1 MSVERL
7 GTTEGMNVPGMKVI
21 PIISYALV
29 HNGIV
34 SLCGIPADP
43 VGDVKVQTRQVL
55 DRIDQLL
62 QMTGTDKSKL
72 LVAQVWLANMSDFD
86 DHNTVWNDW
95 VNRQNPPVR
104 ACVGAPALVQLGRAA
119 RRILLRQRR
128 TPCANPLDS
137 VALSLKI
144 FDQHQVV
151 YFSVKTHD

>member
-86 DHNTVWNDW
+86 DHNSVWNDW